1 MNQEQRTS
9 GRWSECV
16 ENGETEVQGG
26 WNAVGAESEACEAW
40 RVLGLGDARTDV
52 GAAIDHPLLDLEDE
66 ARAVAARRVAD
77 GHLLV
82 QGGRHEGRLDA
93 ALDAE
98 LVGLPELLGEH
109 AA

>member
-1 MNQEQRTS
+1 M
-9 GRWSECV
+9 
-16 ENGETEVQGG
+16 ENGETEVHGG
-26 WNAVGAESEACEAW
+26 WNAVGAEREACVSR

-52 GAAIDHPLLDLEDE
+52 GAAIHHPLLDLKDE
-66 ARAVAARRVAD
+66 ARAVAAGRVAD

-82 QGGRHEGRLDA
+82 ERGRHEGRLDA
-93 ALDAE
+93 TLDAE